1 MPETGDHYRIAV
13 YTAVCQNSAERAKQ
27 LADIVAL
34 EVKFLTKIIEYS
46 FIVHIFTNIILNLE
60 FLIIFA
66 LKFIMKLLHLIIALS
81 ALLLPFSAEAQLLYK
96 VEGKDLSS
104 PSYIFGTH
112 HLAPVSFLDSV
123 SGLKS
128 ALENVEAVVGEIDMT
143 GSSVAM
149 AMQMQP
155 YMTAP
160 EDSILSKVYSP
171 QRFEQ
176 LNMMFEKGDIMPGVN
191 LYALERLK
199 PMAVIN
205 LVSISIF
212 RKSMPDYD
220 PSAQIDA
227 ILQKYAVD
235 SGKRVIAL
243 ETPARQAEL
252 LFDFQPISVQAESL
266 ALLLENPEEAA
277 DNARE
282 LNKAY
287 LSHDIMKL
295 KDLSFKDP
303 EGDDPFME
311 ALVDRRNRDWA
322 ERLDTI
328 FRERPVLVACGALH
342 LPGENGLLNLLRH
355 KGYTITA
362 IDKAPDTEIIF

>member
-1 MPETGDHYRIAV
+1 MKILYFIA
-13 YTAVCQNSAERAKQ
+13 
-27 LADIVAL
+27 
-34 EVKFLTKIIEYS
+34 
-46 FIVHIFTNIILNLE
+46 
-60 FLIIFA
+60 
-66 LKFIMKLLHLIIALS
+66 ALS
-81 ALLLPFSAEAQLLYK
+81 ALLFPFGADAQLLYK
-96 VEGKDLSS
+96 VEGENLPA

-123 SGLKS
+123 SGLKE
-128 ALENVEAVVGEIDMT
+128 ALLNTDAVAGEIDMT

-176 LNMMFEKGDIMPGVN
+176 LNLMFEKGDIMPGVN

-212 RKSMPDYD
+212 RKTMPDYD

-227 ILQKYAVD
+227 ILQKYAVE

-252 LFDFQPISVQAESL
+252 LFNFQPISVQAESL

-277 DNARE
+277 ENARE

-287 LSHDIMKL
+287 LDHDIATL

-303 EGDDPFME
+303 NGDDPFME
-311 ALVDRRNRDWA
+311 ALVDRRNTDWT
-322 ERLDTI
+322 ERLDSI
-328 FRERPVLVACGALH
+328 FRQQPVLVACGALH
-342 LPGENGLLNLLRH
+342 LPGEKGLLNLLKQ

-362 IDKAPDTEIIF
+362 VDVPQKRENIF